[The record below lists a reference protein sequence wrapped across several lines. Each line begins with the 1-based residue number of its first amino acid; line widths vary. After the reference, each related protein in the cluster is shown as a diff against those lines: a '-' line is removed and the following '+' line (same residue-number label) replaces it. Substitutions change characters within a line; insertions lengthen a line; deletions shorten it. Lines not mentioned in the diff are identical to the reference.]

1 MQAFSPQVRL
11 NPGTMGKKIVRICCA
26 HQRFAIFSFFSLR
39 LQQDYNLHYNGITV
53 NGLWRF
59 ILLFSPSLTWHPSA
73 GPESMLRNALSAMA
87 GRERG
92 WTRSEHKVKKK
103 TAKNINVQSRC
114 THVRESESRR
124 VNVFLK
130 KAWGRRKRKFQYIH
144 QFRLFFSPLIRRFS
158 ASIKKI
164 SIRLFLS
171 PPHRNNAKSA
181 FQSRKPYLNPFFVLN
196 EKRFRGN
203 STLCIQRYWY

>member
-1 MQAFSPQVRL
+1 MKFSFSLRRKKKSPQCERRWKKRETPEKRRAKINVDSGLCPLKENEGYFMQAFSPQVRL

-39 LQQDYNLHYNGITV
+39 LQQGYNLHYNGITV

-59 ILLFSPSLTWHPSA
+59 ILLFFPSLTWHPSA

-103 TAKNINVQSRC
+103 NC
-114 THVRESESRR
+114 
-124 VNVFLK
+124 
-130 KAWGRRKRKFQYIH
+130 
-144 QFRLFFSPLIRRFS
+144 
-158 ASIKKI
+158 
-164 SIRLFLS
+164 
-171 PPHRNNAKSA
+171 
-181 FQSRKPYLNPFFVLN
+181 
-196 EKRFRGN
+196 
-203 STLCIQRYWY
+203 